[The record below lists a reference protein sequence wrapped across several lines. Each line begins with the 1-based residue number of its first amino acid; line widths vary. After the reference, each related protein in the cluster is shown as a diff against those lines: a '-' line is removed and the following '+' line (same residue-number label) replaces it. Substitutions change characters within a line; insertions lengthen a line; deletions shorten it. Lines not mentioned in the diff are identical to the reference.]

1 MMAVVGVGVSF
12 LVLVFFYVGT
22 ITAQRNLSSRYEDNA
37 VTAAGGTFPHNQSA
51 IINPHPEVVN

>member
-12 LVLVFFYVGT
+12 LVVVFFYVGV
-22 ITAQRNLSSRYEDNA
+22 ISGGNISIREDNA
-37 VTAAGGTFPHNQSA
+37 ATAAGGTFPHNQSA